1 MRNSPALLACS
12 LVSVLTGCTWMTELG
27 SSSEGAEHGKTF
39 FVGGAGS
46 IGAVAGTFDV
56 PAGLRKAGYRG
67 AIEVFGWQ
75 AYVGDA
81 LRDQVDRERNIQEAQ
96 RLAERIAAYM
106 HERPG
111 RPVNLIAL
119 SAGTGVA
126 TWALES
132 LPAGRRVERVVYLSS
147 SMSRDYDLST
157 ALLRVRAGLFN
168 FYSPKDPLLAVLM
181 RSVGTVDRGTWVG
194 EAAGLSGFAE
204 PPGASPQA
212 RSLYQSLVHNIGYRD
227 EWSRY
232 GYFGM
237 HADSVAEDFI
247 CHVVAPV
254 VMEGRERGEW
264 DVTMPELAEDR
275 ELLDPPPPRPR
286 TRSSNLDVRVE

>member
-1 MRNSPALLACS
+1 MRQHLLHSFGALSCLFA
-12 LVSVLTGCTWMTELG
+12 GCTWMTEFG

-56 PAGLRKAGYRG
+56 PAGLRKGGYRG

-75 AYVGDA
+75 AYLGDA

-106 HERPG
+106 QERPG

-132 LPAGRRVERVVYLSS
+132 LPAGRRVERVVFLSS
-147 SMSRDYDLST
+147 SMSRDYDLTT
-157 ALLRVRAGLFN
+157 ALLRVRSGLFN
-168 FYSPKDPLLAVLM
+168 FFSPKDPLLAVLM

-204 PPGASPQA
+204 PPGASPQS
-212 RSLYQSLVHNIGYRD
+212 RSLYQALVRNIGYRE

-232 GYFGM
+232 GYFGL
-237 HADSVAEDFI
+237 HADSVAEEFI
-247 CHVVAPV
+247 REVVAPV
-254 VMEGRERGEW
+254 VMAGREPGDW
-264 DVTMPELAEDR
+264 DVTSPRIDDGEP
-275 ELLDPPPPRPR
+275 LDPPPPRPR
-286 TRSSNLDVRVE
+286 ARSSNLDVRVE